1 MPATTR
7 AGGAVTVRPGVKI
20 GPVGR
25 RLAAILGHYPR
36 KGAIYITS
44 AFRPEERGSHHG
56 GPSYGGSPTAAIDI
70 GGGVNATGSRNMRDV
85 AKWLYDHF
93 AADTVELIHTTPF
106 NTDRGFYVKNQ
117 RKYPGG
123 GPYAGATAAQH
134 RHDDEITGREDRP
147 RDARRAVRRRT
158 RIGRRDRPQRYR
170 GPGSRRPMTSTLPR
184 TATSRRREL
193 SRRR

>member
-56 GPSYGGSPTAAIDI
+56 GLSYGEA
-70 GGGVNATGSRNMRDV
+70 
-85 AKWLYDHF
+85 
-93 AADTVELIHTTPF
+93 
-106 NTDRGFYVKNQ
+106 
-117 RKYPGG
+117 
-123 GPYAGATAAQH
+123 
-134 RHDDEITGREDRP
+134 RP
-147 RDARRAVRRRT
+147 RRSTSAAAAST
-158 RIGRRDRPQRYR
+158 RQSGWGSQSADRCIIL
-170 GPGSRRPMTSTLPR
+170 TL
-184 TATSRRREL
+184 L
-193 SRRR
+193 SFFE